1 MLLFFPESDYEDNE
15 EDESVMEITKNHVN
29 AAKRKKKQAVK
40 QVKGRKRVHQL
51 AGTSSDEEDD
61 FDRLP
66 PSQITPQPRKAAA
79 LKALLS
85 SSEDNLDVSA
95 LDASLAAGRKAQ
107 REEDGVCCY
116 VQSKTGA
123 GETQKSE
130 SSQGFEIGLSGC
142 ASADRVE
149 ASHAE
154 SSGKDWGEDFST
166 AQPAPW
172 LRKSLL
178 ASNQKPCPSSAVM
191 NQEVGHGS
199 SKFPREQ
206 THLLNQNQTLVKG
219 SSFRKPPIAAVI
231 KHVTQS
237 SSSASVMSDENGKDM
252 DRQRND
258 ATQTGRCGSAV
269 TTKSDQLEC
278 TGKAC
283 STKVDTSSGAS
294 SVVQGSRPNVC
305 VGGVQLCADPTSGK
319 IACGDGNG
327 NANGN
332 GNGNANQ
339 QKLLGV
345 PQSPADQQS
354 CDSGSRFTSIV
365 S

>member
-1 MLLFFPESDYEDNE
+1 
-15 EDESVMEITKNHVN
+15 MEISKNHIN
-29 AAKRKKKQAVK
+29 TAKRKKKQAVK

-51 AGTSSDEEDD
+51 AGSSSDEEED

-66 PSQITPQPRKAAA
+66 PSQITSQPRKTAA

-95 LDASLAAGRKAQ
+95 LDASLAAGEKAQ
-107 REEDGVCCY
+107 REGDGVRCY
-116 VQSKTGA
+116 VPSKTGA

-142 ASADRVE
+142 AGADRVE

-154 SSGKDWGEDFST
+154 FSGKDWGEDFST

-172 LRKSLL
+172 LKKSLV
-178 ASNQKPCPSSAVM
+178 ASNQKPCPSSSVV
-191 NQEVGHGS
+191 NQEVGRGFN
-199 SKFPREQ
+199 KFPGEQ

-237 SSSASVMSDENGKDM
+237 SSSASVVSDECGKDM
-252 DRQRND
+252 DRQTND
-258 ATQTGRCGSAV
+258 ATRTGRCGSVV
-269 TTKSDQLEC
+269 TTKADQLEC

-283 STKVDTSSGAS
+283 GTKVNTSSGAS

-305 VGGVQLCADPTSGK
+305 VGGVQLCANPTSGK
-319 IACGDGNG
+319 IACGDG
-327 NANGN
+327 GN
-332 GNGNANQ
+332 GSASQ
-339 QKLLGV
+339 QKLSGV
-345 PQSPADQQS
+345 PQSSADQQS